1 MSDCKQHRSEHAPFQ
16 NLICFQ
22 HLSQEGKG
30 KLTDVI
36 NTEHEHVRYLPG
48 IELPENLRA
57 TPDVCETVRDA
68 TAIVFCVV
76 SRFGTPKPHFRD
88 APRFLTTRMLRA
100 AASILGRCFEGAQA
114 TWRHQEG
121 RPRHL
126 CHQGRGGHFRCQRH
140 QHQAVSFRLLSY
152 SVTVG

>member
-1 MSDCKQHRSEHAPFQ
+1 M
-16 NLICFQ
+16 L
-22 HLSQEGKG
+22 LSYTHTQEGKG

-76 SRFGTPKPHFRD
+76 RLDQKLSVLAFHEED
-88 APRFLTTRMLRA
+88 L
-100 AASILGRCFEGAQA
+100 
-114 TWRHQEG
+114 
-121 RPRHL
+121 
-126 CHQGRGGHFRCQRH
+126 QG
-140 QHQAVSFRLLSY
+140 
-152 SVTVG
+152 